1 MQKRNVLNSPKL
13 LELNR
18 KKKAVFM
25 RKISIWSFL
34 FILVFVG
41 LCFLS
46 RWQKINIA
54 NVEISG
60 NKIVETEKIREIVD
74 AEISGYYLWFFPKT
88 NFLFYPKKEIK
99 ALLEEKFARLEN
111 INVELKNAETLNVSV
126 SERTAAHTWCGPDVP
141 SAGATLAESQCYFM
155 DKAGYV
161 FDLAP
166 YFSNDVY
173 FKFFGA
179 LMDKSGEP
187 LGSRYYPDI
196 FERLTLFK
204 DSLKQMGVKPS
215 SILVKDDGDIELYLV
230 SNLPPPNAQK
240 IIFKKDADFIKVA
253 ENLQAA
259 LTTEPLQT
267 DFKKKYTSLLYIDLR
282 FGNKVYFKFK

>member
-13 LELNR
+13 LELKR
-18 KKKAVFM
+18 KNKAVVM
-25 RKISIWSFL
+25 RKISVWAFL
-34 FILVFVG
+34 FILLFVG

-54 NVEISG
+54 HVEISG
-60 NKIVETEKIREIVD
+60 NKIVETDEIREIVD
-74 AEISGYYLWFFPKT
+74 GEIGGYYLWFFPKT

-99 ALLEEKFARLEN
+99 VLLADKFPRLEN
-111 INVELKNAETLNVSV
+111 INVELKDAETLAVSV
-126 SERTAAHTWCGPDVP
+126 SERTAVHTWCGADVP
-141 SAGATLAESQCYFM
+141 GARATLVESQCYFM

-179 LMDKSGEP
+179 LTGKSEEP

-196 FERLTLFK
+196 FEKLTLFK

-215 SILVKDDGDIELYLV
+215 SILVKDDGEVELYLV
-230 SNLPPPNAQK
+230 SNLPPPDAQK
-240 IIFKKDADFIKVA
+240 IIFKKDADFVKVA

-267 DFKKKYTSLLYIDLR
+267 DFKKKYSSLLYIDLR